1 MPRLSPLSSLTLPW
15 TTLKLATRFFVPLVL
30 WFTIGQLL
38 RYGIY
43 YGAYRFIG
51 NGVVPVV
58 ALSLGVLTQLAV
70 TVAMLHSVR
79 DGLDAI
85 RRGEMDRQLAPW
97 AARDEESIFDAMGR
111 ALLPFLIFY
120 IAWGWLSNDARDL
133 TSFAEGRDFAES
145 GGSIFAQK
153 GLGILVALSH
163 HMYIAAAATAGFFIL
178 KSCTQWWIVPRL
190 ARIGPLLLAVFEL
203 NWTLFGIFT
212 VDYYR
217 GNAGDW
223 IADRAI
229 WADIGHLFSWTGGL
243 WEPFKFAVLGALVW
257 LVIAGVILGV
267 DADEE
272 AAVGTGR
279 FGRRLAA
286 VSGIHKERSVREV
299 LSRELRDKWFPA
311 VHGFRMVRR
320 AGWMAFGVFC
330 VLFAGLDM
338 GREYLRRG
346 IYYLL
351 GPHDVAWWIVR
362 LPTVNFTVDLVHDVL
377 RICLLAAAFNLL
389 VARVSARNAA
399 RRAQSVPAGRTGG
412 YADPV
417 PLS

>member
-15 TTLKLATRFFVPLVL
+15 TTLKLASRFFVPLVL

-38 RYGIY
+38 RYGIF

-51 NGVVPVV
+51 NGAVPIV
-58 ALSLGVLTQLAV
+58 ALSLGVLVQLAV
-70 TVAMLHSVR
+70 TVAMLHSLR
-79 DGLDAI
+79 DGLSAI
-85 RRGEMDRQLAPW
+85 RRGDMDEQLAPW

-111 ALLPFLIFY
+111 ALFPFLVFY
-120 IAWGWLSNDARDL
+120 IAWGWFANDAREL

-145 GGSIFAQK
+145 GGSIFEQK
-153 GLGILVALSH
+153 GHAILATLSG
-163 HMYIAAAATAGFFIL
+163 HMYVAAIATAVFFAV
-178 KSCTQWWIVPRL
+178 KTATEWWLVPRL
-190 ARIGPLLLAVFEL
+190 ARIGPLMLAAFEL
-203 NWTLFGIFT
+203 NWTLFGLFT

-217 GNAGDW
+217 GNAANW
-223 IADRAI
+223 ITDRSI
-229 WADIGHLFSWTGGL
+229 WTDIGNLFGWLTPL
-243 WEPFKFAVLGALVW
+243 WGPFKFAVLGALVW

-272 AAVGTGR
+272 IAVGKGR

-286 VSGIHKERSVREV
+286 MSGIHKQRSPREV
-299 LSRELRDKWFPA
+299 LSRELREKWFPA

-320 AGWMAFGVFC
+320 AGWMAFGAFA
-330 VLFAGLDM
+330 VLFTGLDT

-351 GPHDVAWWIVR
+351 GPHDVPWWMLR
-362 LPTVNFTVDLVHDVL
+362 LPTVNFTVDLIHDVL

-389 VARVSARNAA
+389 VARVSARNAT
-399 RRAQSVPAGRTGG
+399 RRGPSVPVDRTAG
-412 YADPV
+412 YAGQA
-417 PLS
+417 PLR